1 MEETQTTR
9 SAWGKLLEVGLAVEY
24 MSFSSTLVVMYEYID
39 SLSRQVLRR
48 GGRK

>member
-9 SAWGKLLEVGLAVEY
+9 STWGKLLEVGLEVEY
-24 MSFSSTLVVMYEYID
+24 MSFSSTLVVMYMD

>member
-9 SAWGKLLEVGLAVEY
+9 STWGKLLEVGLAVEY
-24 MSFSSTLVVMYEYID
+24 MSFSSTLVVMYMD

>member
-24 MSFSSTLVVMYEYID
+24 MSFSSTLVVMYMD